1 VADDPE
7 EKMLDAE
14 RYSDLPPEGEEAA
27 PPQEYDGEAEEVD
40 GPSRATPSNQFGAVH
55 FSFGGQGASQP
66 AQQQPIPPEIVAFA
80 TGWLTELAPGSA
92 LPQTFKQHQV
102 IERTAKFVHKQ
113 GKKMEAM
120 LKVKHGGNAAFQFLL
135 VDHPLQAYYQA
146 LLKYLGYCPEA
157 ADLPTLLPSVE
168 QPAEVASEAAEA
180 PAEKA
185 PAGGAH
191 VAEQD
196 SAAMPEAGADAPAA
210 AVASA
215 AVASA
220 ASAEQADQ
228 MLAKAIADAKQ
239 KLDKERERAACAE
252 EGAPASAGNGEHA
265 RSGEGR
271 LQEATHAVSTTCI
284 LKEGDGIHQQI
295 PVPPDEMLQTIEKL
309 VRWILKSGR
318 DFEKK
323 VKERQRGDPRFE
335 FLMPWNP
342 YNAFYRQRLDDAFNG
357 KLEEHAGDT
366 ASAAS
371 GVAVPPWRANPYATP
386 ESGESAETGAT
397 NVPASADGAGAGA
410 QSAAQENAAAHL
422 KPTDEENPKVQ
433 FITSFGDDSEEEKTE
448 EKTESTANSTAEQA
462 NVTAEQATETAEA
475 APKKERNSRFGP
487 DLSETEKK
495 AARLARAKQLSLLVK
510 DKVEAVK
517 TAEEADSK
525 GKGKEHKSS
534 KESKRS
540 RKSRSRSRS
549 PKSRTSSRRSSSRSR
564 SRSRSSRRRRSR
576 SRDRHGRKHS
586 KRDRSNSRER
596 KRRRSSRSRSK
607 DRSRSHR

>member
-1 VADDPE
+1 
-7 EKMLDAE
+7 ML
-14 RYSDLPPEGEEAA
+14 S
-27 PPQEYDGEAEEVD
+27 
-40 GPSRATPSNQFGAVH
+40 
-55 FSFGGQGASQP
+55 
-66 AQQQPIPPEIVAFA
+66 
-80 TGWLTELAPGSA
+80 
-92 LPQTFKQHQV
+92 
-102 IERTAKFVHKQ
+102 
-113 GKKMEAM
+113 
-120 LKVKHGGNAAFQFLL
+120 
-135 VDHPLQAYYQA
+135 
-146 LLKYLGYCPEA
+146 
-157 ADLPTLLPSVE
+157 
-168 QPAEVASEAAEA
+168 
-180 PAEKA
+180 
-185 PAGGAH
+185 
-191 VAEQD
+191 
-196 SAAMPEAGADAPAA
+196 
-210 AVASA
+210 
-215 AVASA
+215 
-220 ASAEQADQ
+220 
-228 MLAKAIADAKQ
+228 KAIADAKQ

-252 EGAPASAGNGEHA
+252 EGAPASAGNGEPA
-265 RSGEGR
+265 RSGE
-271 LQEATHAVSTTCI
+271 

-295 PVPPDEMLQTIEKL
+295 PIPPDEMLQTIEKL

-357 KLEEHAGDT
+357 KLEEQAGDT
-366 ASAAS
+366 ASAGS
-371 GVAVPPWRANPYATP
+371 GAAVPPWRTNSYATP
-386 ESGESAETGAT
+386 VSAESAETGAT
-397 NVPASADGAGAGA
+397 NVPARADGAGAGA
-410 QSAAQENAAAHL
+410 QSVAQENAAAHV

-448 EKTESTANSTAEQA
+448 EKRESTANSSAEQG

-525 GKGKEHKSS
+525 GKDKEHKSS

-549 PKSRTSSRRSSSRSR
+549 PKSRSSRRSSSRSR

-576 SRDRHGRKHS
+576 SRDRHGKKHS

-596 KRRRSSRSRSK
+596 KRRRSSRSRSN

>member
-1 VADDPE
+1 VDDPE

-27 PPQEYDGEAEEVD
+27 APQEYDGEAEEVD
-40 GPSRATPSNQFGAVH
+40 GSRATPSNQFGAVH

-168 QPAEVASEAAEA
+168 QPAEVTSEAAEA
-180 PAEKA
+180 AAEKA
-185 PAGGAH
+185 PTGEAH
-191 VAEQD
+191 AAEQD
-196 SAAMPEAGADAPAA
+196 RAAMPEAGADAPAA
-210 AVASA
+210 TVAFTT

-220 ASAEQADQ
+220 ASAELADQ

-239 KLDKERERAACAE
+239 KLEKERERAAGVE
-252 EGAPASAGNGEHA
+252 EGAPSSAGNGEPA
-265 RSGEGR
+265 RSVDGR
-271 LQEATHAVSTTCI
+271 QQEATHAVSTTCI
-284 LKEGDGIHQQI
+284 LGDGIHQQI

-357 KLEEHAGDT
+357 KLEEHACDT

-371 GVAVPPWRANPYATP
+371 GAAVPPWRANSYATP
-386 ESGESAETGAT
+386 ASAESAETGAT
-397 NVPASADGAGAGA
+397 NVPSSADGAGAGA
-410 QSAAQENAAAHL
+410 QSAAQENAAAHV

-448 EKTESTANSTAEQA
+448 EKTESTANTTAEQT
-462 NVTAEQATETAEA
+462 NVTAEQAAETADG

-525 GKGKEHKSS
+525 GKDKEHKRS

-549 PKSRTSSRRSSSRSR
+549 PKSRTSRRSSSRSR

-576 SRDRHGRKHS
+576 SRERHGRKHS

>member
-1 VADDPE
+1 
-7 EKMLDAE
+7 MLDAE

-27 PPQEYDGEAEEVD
+27 APQEYDGEAEEVD
-40 GPSRATPSNQFGAVH
+40 GSRATPSNQFGAVH

-185 PAGGAH
+185 SAGGAH
-191 VAEQD
+191 AAEKD
-196 SAAMPEAGADAPAA
+196 SATMPEAGADAPA
-210 AVASA
+210 A

-252 EGAPASAGNGEHA
+252 EGAPASAGNGEPA

-271 LQEATHAVSTTCI
+271 LQEATHAVPTTCI

-371 GVAVPPWRANPYATP
+371 GAVPPWRATPYDTP
-386 ESGESAETGAT
+386 ASAESAETGAT

-410 QSAAQENAAAHL
+410 QSAAQENAAAHV

-433 FITSFGDDSEEEKTE
+433 FITSFGDDSEEEKAE

-525 GKGKEHKSS
+525 GKDKEHKSS